1 MANQIPLIVNSG
13 AGQIQQLAT
22 GDNLSVAGN
31 IVTGNILTDGYYY
44 ANGAPFID
52 TNTGN
57 ITFDNTDI
65 STNLANTDITITGNG
80 TGAVNI
86 VTGDNGYTQL
96 QNDSNANGSS
106 YVWLQ
111 DGNVYIES
119 DGNTWT
125 FDSAG
130 NLSSTGNIIGSYLYG
145 DGSNITNLPAGDYG
159 NANVAEYLPT
169 FTGNLTANNISILGN
184 VASDGKVI
192 TVAAAGGNGA
202 AINGAGLV
210 AGANIA
216 TILYDNSVFGWTVNE
231 GWHPAANVSYNLGRP
246 NRYWNNFYA
255 LNVNAVDVAISNS
268 ITSGNFIGNL
278 SNGSSKISIASNG
291 NVSVGVGPFGTT
303 VLNVNT
309 STGIS
314 VLGNIVASGFVS
326 VTGNVTG
333 NYIFGNG
340 SQLTGLSS
348 TYGNTEVA
356 AYLDGSAGNIIP
368 GANLTYSLGNSTNW
382 WSNIWVAGNTIFIG
396 GVSLGMGAGNVLTV
410 DGNAVL
416 QNNSNSSISTT
427 GNITADYF
435 IGDGSLLTNV
445 TAADPYTLVRG
456 TTQVTIPVANGVV
469 DINIA
474 NGASQFQFN
483 EYDQLTFSD
492 GGAVGNIN
500 TAFGL
505 ASPVTGN
512 IALTTASLV
521 SVSSPTYIGLTDEFV
536 ADTEFNDDITAV
548 QVGWTVTIGPNTYTV
563 SAIDPA
569 PPANQFRATVIGATF
584 VTGVTYI
591 FTNPTPAE
599 HTWSINQYG
608 VMSTPGSGTISQADL
623 ALILE
628 VTGNDIVNLRTAGG
642 DLVLDAA
649 GNLNI
654 EGVIKATT
662 GDSELNLSGVNAN
675 LTAVGNIL
683 LTSNSYTWN
692 FNDSGGLYFP
702 RDTSNTSTDP
712 YLEIGGGTEPSIIST
727 DVSLNGPANLNIV
740 ANYIN
745 FSASTAEISI
755 HPDDGTIIADTG
767 ITLTSNANG
776 NTYSWTFGDD
786 GQLLLPNNGVIN
798 TSDTAVDIGSDNS
811 ISLEANTVVNIY
823 TDTNG
828 AGYQWQFGDDGNL
841 TLPGNSFAVNYAN
854 GTQVSIGG
862 GGNASTGN
870 VTFNNQIVIGTGDG
884 FGDGGLY
891 LAVGPTSVA
900 NLQYLQVRGG
910 DVATHIHLDTG
921 NSDFYD
927 QYFGD
932 DGKYVK
938 LEAGAEGNVV
948 IGTDGD
954 GYNWTFDDTGNL
966 TVPGNIKTITI
977 GPAFSSN
984 VTDVDTTTTPGL
996 VIIGL
1001 ADNVFTTGAQGQV
1014 TITGVVGTT
1023 EANGTWYYQ
1032 TVETNAI
1039 QLFSDPGFTIPVN
1052 GTLWT
1057 AYVSGGLA
1065 VAQDYYRN
1073 LNITGGAVSIVN
1085 SAGNAWTFNSTGNLL
1100 LAPQNVSGS
1109 QGESAILAGTR
1120 KIINGQ
1126 YSGASYGY
1134 SAVLAA
1140 GGTPTVAY
1148 TATNEYVQSV
1158 RLTFAV
1164 ESLGVAPQW
1173 EQFDVVA
1180 TKSLDNPE
1188 VNFVVSNRIK
1198 ARSSIS
1204 DTVVTASYG
1213 SANQIEIILTLA
1225 AGQTG
1230 GWSSFDAVEFG
1241 LLFN

>member
-1 MANQIPLIVNSG
+1 MANQIPLIVNAG
-13 AGQIQQLAT
+13 AGQIQQLAE

-65 STNLANTDITITGNG
+65 STNLANTAITITGNG
-80 TGAVNI
+80 TGAINI
-86 VTGDNGYTQL
+86 ITGANSHTQL

-192 TVAAAGGNGA
+192 TVAASGGNGA

-231 GWHPAANVSYNLGRP
+231 GWHPAANVSYNLGRS

-278 SNGSSKISIASNG
+278 SNGASKVSIANSG

-314 VLGNIVASGFVS
+314 VLGNVLASEYIS
-326 VTGNVTG
+326 ATGNVTG
-333 NYIFGNG
+333 NYIFGNGSQLTNLPAPTVTQDITSNGDMSIMTYDGNIKYVNNATIEPSSGNIKTAGNISATGNISGTYIFGNG

-382 WSNIWVAGNTIFIG
+382 WSNIWVAGNTIYIG

-435 IGDGSLLTNV
+435 IGDGSQLTGI
-445 TAADPYTLVRG
+445 TATANTGDITFTDSLISSISNLIEINGNSYVRLNSANAEITVDTNG
-456 TTQVTIPVANGVV
+456 AQIVSNLGVAN
-469 DINIA
+469 
-474 NGASQFQFN
+474 
-483 EYDQLTFSD
+483 
-492 GGAVGNIN
+492 
-500 TAFGL
+500 
-505 ASPVTGN
+505 
-512 IALTTASLV
+512 
-521 SVSSPTYIGLTDEFV
+521 
-536 ADTEFNDDITAV
+536 
-548 QVGWTVTIGPNTYTV
+548 
-563 SAIDPA
+563 
-569 PPANQFRATVIGATF
+569 
-584 VTGVTYI
+584 
-591 FTNPTPAE
+591 
-599 HTWSINQYG
+599 
-608 VMSTPGSGTISQADL
+608 
-623 ALILE
+623 
-628 VTGNDIVNLRTAGG
+628 
-642 DLVLDAA
+642 
-649 GNLNI
+649 
-654 EGVIKATT
+654 
-662 GDSELNLSGVNAN
+662 
-675 LTAVGNIL
+675 
-683 LTSNSYTWN
+683 YTWN
-692 FNDSGGLYFP
+692 FDSAGNLTLPGNSFAVNYANGSPVSIGGSGNANIGNVTFNDINIIGTGNLKLQPDQNNANAYLDIYLTGGPDIHIAGNGETIILGTDDYANVAVNVDGNVSIQANAGTPHIWNFNSSGTLNFP
-702 RDTSNTSTDP
+702 RDSSNASIDP
-712 YLEIGGGTEPSIIST
+712 YLEIGGGTEPSIVST
-727 DVSLNGPANLNIV
+727 DVSLLGPANLNIV

-966 TVPGNIKTITI
+966 TVPGNIKTTTI

-996 VIIGL
+996 VIIEL

-1085 SAGNAWTFNSTGNLL
+1085 SAGNAWTFGSTGNLL
-1100 LAPQNVSGS
+1100 LSPQNVSGS
-1109 QGESAILAGTR
+1109 AGESAILAGTR

-1204 DTVVTASYG
+1204 DTVVTASYS

>member
-1 MANQIPLIVNSG
+1 MANQIPLIVNAG

-31 IVTGNILTDGYYY
+31 VVTGNILTDGYYY

-65 STNLANTDITITGNG
+65 STNLANTAITITGNG
-80 TGAVNI
+80 TGAINI
-86 VTGDNGYTQL
+86 ITGANSHTQL

-169 FTGNLTANNISILGN
+169 FTGNLTANNISASGN
-184 VASDGKVI
+184 
-192 TVAAAGGNGA
+192 
-202 AINGAGLV
+202 IN
-210 AGANIA
+210 A
-216 TILYDNSVFGWTVNE
+216 T
-231 GWHPAANVSYNLGRP
+231 NL
-246 NRYWNNFYA
+246 
-255 LNVNAVDVAISNS
+255 DISNS

-278 SNGSSKISIASNG
+278 SNGTSKISIASGG

-314 VLGNIVASGFVS
+314 VLGNVLASEYIS
-326 VTGNVTG
+326 ATGNVTG

-340 SQLTGLSS
+340 SQLTGLTS

-382 WSNIWVAGNTIFIG
+382 WSNIWVAGNTIYIG
-396 GVSLGMGAGNVLTV
+396 GIALGMGAGNVLTV

-435 IGDGSLLTNV
+435 IGNISTTGNIYAADINLTGNVYGSNGNLILSANIAQPQLEWLISNDNPAYAGPNNSALVTPVSDDIHIGEILFQATTGSAITTFAGPNNGPFSNAFNIISTANLLLT
-445 TAADPYTLVRG
+445 
-456 TTQVTIPVANGVV
+456 TQ
-469 DINIA
+469 
-474 NGASQFQFN
+474 GAGN
-483 EYDQLTFSD
+483 AHIWTFSD
-492 GGAVGNIN
+492 
-500 TAFGL
+500 
-505 ASPVTGN
+505 
-512 IALTTASLV
+512 
-521 SVSSPTYIGLTDEFV
+521 
-536 ADTEFNDDITAV
+536 
-548 QVGWTVTIGPNTYTV
+548 
-563 SAIDPA
+563 
-569 PPANQFRATVIGATF
+569 
-584 VTGVTYI
+584 
-591 FTNPTPAE
+591 
-599 HTWSINQYG
+599 
-608 VMSTPGSGTISQADL
+608 
-623 ALILE
+623 
-628 VTGNDIVNLRTAGG
+628 
-642 DLVLDAA
+642 
-649 GNLNI
+649 
-654 EGVIKATT
+654 
-662 GDSELNLSGVNAN
+662 
-675 LTAVGNIL
+675 
-683 LTSNSYTWN
+683 
-692 FNDSGGLYFP
+692 
-702 RDTSNTSTDP
+702 
-712 YLEIGGGTEPSIIST
+712 
-727 DVSLNGPANLNIV
+727 
-740 ANYIN
+740 
-745 FSASTAEISI
+745 
-755 HPDDGTIIADTG
+755 DGK
-767 ITLTSNANG
+767 
-776 NTYSWTFGDD
+776 
-786 GQLLLPNNGVIN
+786 LLLPNNGVIN

-966 TVPGNIKTITI
+966 TVPGNIKTTTI

-1001 ADNVFTTGAQGQV
+1001 ADNVFTTEAQGQV

-1073 LNITGGAVSIVN
+1073 LSITGGAVSIVN

-1204 DTVVTASYG
+1204 DTVVTASYS